1 MNMLTSSDFPID
13 VAMRELAR
21 FGAQGAY
28 LVPTSTGLE
37 KSIMD
42 AHESFRGYLKDHDI
56 HDFAIQRQGPESK
69 QIIDVTIV
77 GADSTFRSRMSLY
90 RPNTKS
96 GDPRV
101 WVSGLGQH
109 AKSGNLIAVLCN
121 PENVIFVVN
130 VSDAKVWVTRD
141 LAGAP
146 LNRVLKSFST
156 IEAATSELLSKLEQV
171 AAEGFVP
178 SLRAGPTGVGF
189 TLETMLG
196 IRANASKSP
205 DFKGIEI
212 KAGRGGAGSQLKKSR
227 TSLFSQIPD
236 WHSSPCSSGRALLD
250 KVGYV
255 EATTGRLQLY
265 CTSRNVPNPQGL
277 YLSLDLSET
286 WLESRWRRGAEGSE
300 VLARWRMDLLRE
312 RLKTKHAST
321 FWVNAEVR
329 QGAAGEEFR
338 FTKVTHTRKPLVW
351 NLGPAIAAGAVTMDY
366 TLSIKPSGQTR
377 DHGYLFKLHE
387 HNIDVLFPPSDTYQ
401 LVHR

>member
-1 MNMLTSSDFPID
+1 MLASSDFPID

-21 FGAQGAY
+21 LGAQAAY

-42 AHESFRGYLKDHDI
+42 AHESFRGYLRAHEV
-56 HDFAIQRQGPESK
+56 HDFGTQRQGPESK

-77 GADSTFRSRMSLY
+77 GAAANFRARMSLY
-90 RPNTKS
+90 RPSTKA

-101 WVSGLGQH
+101 WVSGLRQH
-109 AKSGNLIAVLCN
+109 VCPGNLVAVLCN
-121 PENVIFVVN
+121 PDHEVFVVN
-130 VSDAKVWVTRD
+130 ISDSAVWATKDVSGT
-141 LAGAP
+141 P
-146 LNRVLKSFST
+146 LNAALKSFST
-156 IEAATSELLSKLEQV
+156 VEAATYELLMKLEHV
-171 AAEGFVP
+171 ADQGFVP
-178 SLRAGPTGVGF
+178 SLRSGPTGVGF

-212 KAGRGGAGSQLKKSR
+212 KAGRGGARGNLKKSR

-236 WHSSPCSSGRALLD
+236 WHSSPCPSGRALLD

-255 EATTGRLQLY
+255 DASTGRLQLY

-277 YLSLDLSET
+277 YLGLDPSEA
-286 WLESRWRRGAEGSE
+286 WLESRWRRGAEVSE

-312 RLKTKHAST
+312 RLQTKHAST
-321 FWVNAEVR
+321 FWVSADVR
-329 QGAAGEEFR
+329 LGAVGEEFR
-338 FTKVTHTRKPLVW
+338 FTKVIHTQRPLVW

-366 TLSIKPSGQTR
+366 TLSIKPSGLTR

-387 HNIDVLFPPSDTYQ
+387 HNIDVLFPPSDTYD
-401 LVHR
+401 LIHE